1 MLPLKAN
8 FKNGMEN
15 IMCSLCDDA
24 EETQTHLLTCR
35 ALLTYSVISSDTKVP
50 VYDDIYEEDANKVES
65 IGRILS
71 EKYEAMK
78 YLNQNPD
85 AHSIV
90 SCIINC
96 IVRAA
101 SGPTRGIGI

>member
-1 MLPLKAN
+1 
-8 FKNGMEN
+8 
-15 IMCSLCDDA
+15 MCTLCDEG

-35 ALLTYSVISSDTKVP
+35 TLLTNSVISSDTVP
-50 VYDDIYEEDANKVES
+50 VYDDIYEEDASKVEP
-65 IGRILS
+65 IGWILM

-78 YLNQNPD
+78 HLNQNPD